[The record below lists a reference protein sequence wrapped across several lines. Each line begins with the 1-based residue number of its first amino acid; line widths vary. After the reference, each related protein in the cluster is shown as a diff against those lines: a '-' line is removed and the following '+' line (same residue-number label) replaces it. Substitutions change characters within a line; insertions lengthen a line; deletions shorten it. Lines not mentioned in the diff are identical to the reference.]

1 MTVLRQDAIRMVEN
15 MSENKLP
22 YLIQILQGMEGLFSQ
37 DEVSGNQAAFETLER
52 LRRPIPDLD
61 EKKELE
67 EYRKEKYG
75 L

>member
-1 MTVLRQDAIRMVEN
+1 MTTLRQDAIRMVEN
-15 MSENKLP
+15 MPENSLP
-22 YLIQILQGMEGLFSQ
+22 YLMKILEGLEGLFPEENL
-37 DEVSGNQAAFETLER
+37 DEKQAAFEELEK
-52 LRRPIPDLD
+52 LRRPIPNLD